1 LPVIVVVVALAIA
14 LPLTLAG
21 SSGTAS
27 PAKHQ
32 LPALLVA
39 KLVPVGSATTDQLH
53 DAATVILHRLQAVG
67 PTGVQAVVSG
77 GAISVTATSHLARLR
92 AMFPAVLEP
101 ADLLFRPVLCA
112 APAYIPPKK
121 GTNPPTG
128 TPSCGA
134 QYQLTAANN
143 NVNTGSG
150 VPMSNIGPDPSLAAY
165 PTTATTSN
173 PTADLGSKTVLLE
186 TSPNAGFG
194 GERLVLGPAQVDSEQ
209 VASAQAFSDVPQWV
223 VNLNLDS
230 TGAKQW
236 DALAQQQ
243 FHAYIGIDLDA
254 QVVSAPLTLP
264 NAASFTSFGGRV
276 QISGNFTQLAAENLA
291 NDLASGPLPVRLE
304 MAGAS

>member
-1 LPVIVVVVALAIA
+1 MSDKSQGPDWWQSADGTWHAREVNPSLQPSPSTTSSRTPVGDRRKLPRRLWVVWLPVIVVVVALAIA

-143 NVNTGSG
+143 NC
-150 VPMSNIGPDPSLAAY
+150 LLY
-165 PTTATTSN
+165 TSRC
-173 PTADLGSKTVLLE
+173 V
-186 TSPNAGFG
+186 
-194 GERLVLGPAQVDSEQ
+194 
-209 VASAQAFSDVPQWV
+209 
-223 VNLNLDS
+223 
-230 TGAKQW
+230 
-236 DALAQQQ
+236 
-243 FHAYIGIDLDA
+243 
-254 QVVSAPLTLP
+254 
-264 NAASFTSFGGRV
+264 
-276 QISGNFTQLAAENLA
+276 
-291 NDLASGPLPVRLE
+291 
-304 MAGAS
+304 